1 MSSTP
6 LQADERYM
14 REALSLARQSPVL
27 PYPNPWVG
35 CVIVRSGK
43 IVGRGFH
50 HGAGT
55 PHAEIEAL
63 KQAGPRARNATLY
76 VNLEPCCHFGRTPP
90 CTDAILQSGIRRLV
104 YAIPDPNPVVNGQGA
119 AILSQHGL
127 QIISGVCRAEA
138 AALNEVYLKFRATG
152 LPFVTA
158 KVATSLDGKIA
169 TRTGASKWITNTKA
183 RRRAHE
189 IRREHQAVLVGVN
202 TILADDPHLGLR
214 PAGPVEPWRIVLD
227 SRLRIPLRARVLK
240 SGRCIVAT
248 TASLASPKAE
258 QLKQAGARVWRFD
271 GTRVPIKSLLRK
283 LARDGIFSVMVEGG
297 SEVLGS
303 LHDLRLIDRIYWFFA
318 PIIIGSQQS
327 RSAFGGKGVS
337 QLKQAA
343 RLRNFRFEQ
352 IGNCWMVRGNIS
364 CWALDQT
371 DNENTL

>member
-1 MSSTP
+1 MPSTL
-6 LQADERYM
+6 LQTDQRYM

-35 CVIVRSGK
+35 CVIVRNGK
-43 IVGRGFH
+43 VVGRGFH

-63 KQAGPRARNATLY
+63 RQAGARARNATLY

-90 CTDAILQSGIRRLV
+90 CTDRILQSGIRRVV
-104 YAIPDPNPVVNGQGA
+104 YAIRDPNPAVEGRGA
-119 AILSQHGL
+119 TILKKRGL
-127 QIISGVCRAEA
+127 EVASGVCAAEA

-169 TRTGASKWITNTKA
+169 TRTGVSKWITDQTA
-183 RRRAHE
+183 RRRARQ
-189 IRREHQAVLVGVN
+189 IRRKHQAVLVGVN

-214 PAGPVEPWRIVLD
+214 PPGPVEPWRIVLD
-227 SRLRIPLRARVLK
+227 SRLRIPLRAQVLK

-248 TASLASPKAE
+248 TDSLSSYKAK
-258 QLKQAGARVWRFD
+258 QLKRIGARVWRFP
-271 GTRVPIKSLLRK
+271 GRRIPIKRLLKK
-283 LARDGIFSVMVEGG
+283 LARAGIFSVMVEGG

-303 LHDLRLIDRIYWFFA
+303 FYDLRLIDRIYWFLA
-318 PIIIGSQQS
+318 PMIIGSEQS
-327 RSAFGGKGVS
+327 RPAFKGRGVS
-337 QLKQAA
+337 RLEPAA
-343 RLRNFRFEQ
+343 RLRNFRIEPV
-352 IGNCWMVRGNIS
+352 GNGWMIRGNMS
-364 CWALDQT
+364 RWALDQA